1 MCEFLAESE
10 VPWLAGQPRTGDA
23 DLSPVAV
30 PVAGVTVV
38 RFDQLGLRHGRYAES
53 YAIEV

>member
-1 MCEFLAESE
+1 M
-10 VPWLAGQPRTGDA
+10 PWLAGEPRTGDA

-53 YAIEV
+53 YAVEV